1 MRIACFSVAAADTF
15 PQTGE
20 FHAGGNALNQ
30 SIRFREQGHETAFV
44 GALGK
49 DEAGDRI
56 HALLLAEGVDCSH
69 LRRPDGITACNQIL
83 NDADGERYGVEGAWK
98 NGVYGD
104 FRLTPE
110 DWTFLSTFDLW
121 STHADGPNY
130 EEALQ
135 RRNPEKWMAVDFLHK
150 LDLPLLER
158 SLSAKTIC
166 CIGGTSDMAEALA
179 DLAVRREGVLVLTL
193 GAGGSMAFCGHD
205 CRHQEALPL
214 SPVIDTTGCGDAFQ
228 TGFTSTYIRTGDMRA
243 ALLAGAEEGRKAAGS
258 RGGVSWKGI

>member
-20 FHAGGNALNQ
+20 WHAGGNALNQ
-30 SIRFREQGHETAFV
+30 SIRFREQGHDTAFV

-49 DEAGDRI
+49 DAAGDRI
-56 HALLLAEGVDCSH
+56 HALLLREGVDCSH
-69 LRRPDGITACNQIL
+69 LHRLDGITACNQIL

-110 DWTFLSTFDLW
+110 DWAFLSGFDLW

-135 RRNPEKWMAVDFLHK
+135 RRSPEKWMSVDFLHK

-158 SLSAKTIC
+158 SLSARTLC
-166 CIGGTSDMAEALA
+166 CIGGTPDMVEALA
-179 DLAVRREGVLVLTL
+179 NLAASREGVLVITL
-193 GAGGSMAFCGHD
+193 GAGGSMAFRGHE
-205 CRHQEALPL
+205 CRRQEALPL

-228 TGFTSTYIRTGDMRA
+228 TGFTSTFIRIGDLGA
-243 ALLAGAEEGRKAAGS
+243 ALLAGAESGRKAAGS